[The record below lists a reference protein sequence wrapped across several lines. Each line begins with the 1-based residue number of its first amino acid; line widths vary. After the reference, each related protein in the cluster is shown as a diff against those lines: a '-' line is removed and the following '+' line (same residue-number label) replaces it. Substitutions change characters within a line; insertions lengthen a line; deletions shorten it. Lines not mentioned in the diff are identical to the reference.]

1 MAPIAVPPEMEF
13 SGPKLVAPRWHT
25 ALLIALFLGLTIAG
39 AFFQRAERSQP
50 GRLLDRPHLVPLYL
64 SLIAMEWG
72 LLLYVW
78 KGGLR
83 RSGTKLRDLIGGR
96 WQGPKDFV
104 VDAGLALGLWVA
116 WTMIEKV
123 WLRWVGP
130 AHAASIQTFLPQRGV
145 EILLWVGL
153 SISAG
158 ICEEVV
164 FRGYFQ
170 RQFEAFTGSRWIA
183 LCLQAALFGI
193 SHGYQ
198 GLDACARIVVFG
210 ALYGSLALWRGSLR
224 PGMIAHAGS
233 DILSGIFGL

>member
-1 MAPIAVPPEMEF
+1 MATIAGEPEIEF
-13 SGPKLVAPRWHT
+13 SGPKPVAPRWHT
-25 ALLIALFLGLTIAG
+25 ALLVALFLGLMLGG
-39 AFFQRAERSQP
+39 ACFQRAARSQP

-83 RSGTKLRDLIGGR
+83 RSGTKLRELIGGR
-96 WQGPKDFV
+96 WRSVKDLV
-104 VDAGLALGLWVA
+104 VDAGLAFGLWTV
-116 WTMIEKV
+116 WMMVEKGWV
-123 WLRWVGP
+123 RWLGP

-145 EILLWVGL
+145 EILLWVGV

-158 ICEEVV
+158 ISEEVV

-170 RQFEAFTGSRWIA
+170 RQFEVFTGSKWMA

-198 GLDACARIVVFG
+198 GLDACARITVFG

-233 DILSGIFGL
+233 DILSGIFGI